1 MRDAEMQIRE
11 MEPRDHAETGALA
24 EEAGLFPAEMLP
36 GLAEAE
42 GALFYVAEAG
52 GRVAG
57 LAYAAP
63 EMLTEGTWNLRAIAV
78 AEELRGRAAGRALMQ
93 AAEAGAKAAAGRI
106 MIVDTSSGPDFAGAR
121 AFYPALGYEAEA
133 VIRDY
138 WSDGD
143 DKVTFRK
150 RL

>member
-1 MRDAEMQIRE
+1 MDIRE
-11 MEPRDHAETGALA
+11 MAPRDHAEAGALA
-24 EEAGLFPAEMLP
+24 EAAGLFPAEMLP
-36 GLAEAE
+36 ELAAE
-42 GALFYVAEAG
+42 DGALFYVAEAG

-63 EMLTEGTWNLRAIAV
+63 EMLAEGTWNLRAIAV
-78 AEELRGRAAGRALMQ
+78 AEDLRGRAAGRALMQ
-93 AAEAGAKAAAGRI
+93 AAEAGARAAAGRI

-121 AFYPALGYEAEA
+121 AFYPALGYEQEA
-133 VIRDY
+133 VTRDY
-138 WSDGD
+138 WAEGD